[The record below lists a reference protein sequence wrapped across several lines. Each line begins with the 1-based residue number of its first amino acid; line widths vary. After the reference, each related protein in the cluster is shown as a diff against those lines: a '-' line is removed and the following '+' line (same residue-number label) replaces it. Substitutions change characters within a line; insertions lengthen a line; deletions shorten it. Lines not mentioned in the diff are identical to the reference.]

1 MYAKFLV
8 IGALLIPTSSAW
20 AHDAK
25 GKNGGRIADAGS
37 SYHVEM
43 VVKSDVVD
51 VFISDANEKP
61 VAASG
66 FKGTAILVAGGKS
79 QRMVLAPVDGIKLSG
94 SAATV
99 LPNQPKGVVQLT
111 GPDGKT
117 IQAKFD

>member
-1 MYAKFLV
+1 MNAKCLL
-8 IGALLIPTSSAW
+8 IGALLASSGSAW
-20 AHDAK
+20 AHDEK
-25 GKNGGRIADAGS
+25 GPHGGRVADAVP
-37 SYHVEM
+37 YHVEM
-43 VVKSDVVD
+43 VVKSDIVD

-79 QRMVLAPVDGIKLSG
+79 QRVVLAPVDGTRLSG
-94 SAATV
+94 SATAA

>member
-1 MYAKFLV
+1 MYARWLL
-8 IGALLIPTSSAW
+8 IGALLSWSGSAW
-20 AHDAK
+20 AHDAR
-25 GKNGGRIADAGS
+25 GTHGGRITDAG

-51 VFISDANEKP
+51 VFISDAGEKP

-79 QRMVLAPVDGIKLSG
+79 QRVVLTPVDGTRLSG
-94 SAATV
+94 SATV
-99 LPNQPKGVVQLT
+99 ALPEQPKGVVQLT

-117 IQAKFD
+117 TQAKFD

>member
-1 MYAKFLV
+1 MYRKYLM
-8 IGALLIPTSSAW
+8 IGALLISTGSVS

-25 GKNGGRIADAGS
+25 GVHGGRIADAGS
-37 SYHVEM
+37 YHVEL
-43 VVKSDVVD
+43 VVKSDAVD
-51 VFISDANEKP
+51 VFISDAGEKP

-79 QRMVLAPVDGIKLSG
+79 QRVVLAPVDGTRLSG
-94 SAATV
+94 SATV
-99 LPNQPKGVVQLT
+99 ALQDQPKGVVQLT

>member
-1 MYAKFLV
+1 MYARYLL
-8 IGALLIPTSSAW
+8 IGALFTWSASAS

-25 GKNGGRIADAGS
+25 GPHGGRIADAGS
-37 SYHVEM
+37 YHAEL
-43 VVKSDVVD
+43 VVKADVVD

-61 VAASG
+61 VAVSG

-79 QRMVLAPVDGIKLSG
+79 QRVVLAPVDGVRLSG
-94 SAATV
+94 SATSA

-117 IQAKFD
+117 VQAKFD

>member
-1 MYAKFLV
+1 MYARWLLA
-8 IGALLIPTSSAW
+8 GALLISVGSAW

-25 GKNGGRIADAGS
+25 GKHGGRVTDAG

-51 VFISDANEKP
+51 VLISDASEKP
-61 VAASG
+61 VAISG
-66 FKGTAILVAGGKS
+66 FKGTAILVVDGKS
-79 QRMVLAPVDGIKLSG
+79 QRVVLTPVEGTRLSG
-94 SAATV
+94 SATAA
-99 LPNQPKGVVQLT
+99 LPDQPKGVVQLT

>member
-1 MYAKFLV
+1 MYAKYLL
-8 IGALLIPTSSAW
+8 IGALLISAGSAR
-20 AHDAK
+20 AHGDK
-25 GKNGGRIADAGS
+25 GSNGGQITEVGA
-37 SYHVEM
+37 YHVEM
-43 VVKSDVVD
+43 VVKSDIVD

-79 QRMVLAPVDGIKLSG
+79 QRIILAPVDSKRLSG
-94 SAATV
+94 NATTA
-99 LPNQPKGVVQLT
+99 LPDQPKGVVQLT